1 MGAVQ
6 YNPVSN
12 LVVQELKLIVGDKY
26 VIFGD
31 REALEKQSANLENW
45 L

>member
-1 MGAVQ
+1 
-6 YNPVSN
+6 
-12 LVVQELKLIVGDKY
+12 LIVGDKY